1 MIRKVADMLG
11 TDVISVWKIAITLV
25 GWIIMG
31 VWMSARITTGF
42 EYLRAD
48 VNNIR
53 ADVRILSQRL
63 DKRIDDS
70 ITYTKDTN
78 NTKGK

>member
-1 MIRKVADMLG
+1 MVKKLADMLG
-11 TDVISVWKIAITLV
+11 TDVVSVWKVAITLV

-42 EYLRAD
+42 EYLRSD

-53 ADVRILSQRL
+53 ADVRTLSQRL

-78 NTKGK
+78 DSKGK